1 MDNIRAPLDLM
12 LGIKRNSEEF
22 LPPEHKG
29 LEDGNTVYWDDTS
42 KTVVFASP
50 DKRYLFLQPENG
62 KEYYDALTN
71 MPFPSHETADFSIR
85 MRVSV
90 AALRIMLNMVRETLR
105 ILTEEWGEGEFHT
118 RFGLQ
123 PVEAENAMRK
133 LQSEIDRHS
142 A

>member
-42 KTVVFASP
+42 KTVVFASS
-50 DKRYLFLQPENG
+50 DKRYFFLQPENG
-62 KEYYDALTN
+62 REYYDTLTN
-71 MPFPSHETADFSIR
+71 MEFPFHETAGFSIH

-90 AALRIMLNMVRETLR
+90 ATLRIMLNMVRETLR
-105 ILTEEWGEGEFHT
+105 LLEEWRPGEFHT

-123 PVEAENAMRK
+123 PIEAENTMRK